1 MSKIKTLYL
10 PEGAMYPFDTEE
22 EAQRFL
28 IEKELRKQGRE
39 ELKVFLDYISEIS
52 EGNMVVDVYELN
64 PRFIEAYNNL
74 KQIVEKQSVVLGK
87 VL

>member
-10 PEGAMYPFDTEE
+10 PEGAMYPFETEE
-22 EAQRFL
+22 EAKQFL
-28 IEKELRKQGRE
+28 RLKELRKQGRE

-52 EGNMVVDVYELN
+52 EGNMVVDVYALN
-64 PRFIEAYNNL
+64 PNFIEAYNNL

>member
-28 IEKELRKQGRE
+28 IEKELRRQGRE
-39 ELKVFLDYISEIS
+39 ELKVFFVYIRHLLLVAHSC
-52 EGNMVVDVYELN
+52 
-64 PRFIEAYNNL
+64 
-74 KQIVEKQSVVLGK
+74 IVTPYLLS
-87 VL
+87 

>member
-10 PEGAMYPFDTEE
+10 PEGAMYPFDTEEE

-39 ELKVFLDYISEIS
+39 ELKVQDNRLLVSALHWLHKSKF
-52 EGNMVVDVYELN
+52 
-64 PRFIEAYNNL
+64 
-74 KQIVEKQSVVLGK
+74 
-87 VL
+87 

>member
-28 IEKELRKQGRE
+28 IEKELRKQG
-39 ELKVFLDYISEIS
+39 
-52 EGNMVVDVYELN
+52 
-64 PRFIEAYNNL
+64 
-74 KQIVEKQSVVLGK
+74 
-87 VL
+87 

>member
-1 MSKIKTLYL
+1 
-10 PEGAMYPFDTEE
+10 
-22 EAQRFL
+22 
-28 IEKELRKQGRE
+28 
-39 ELKVFLDYISEIS
+39 
-52 EGNMVVDVYELN
+52 MVVDVYTLT

>member
-22 EAQRFL
+22 EAKRFL
-28 IEKELRKQGRE
+28 IEKELRKQGQE
-39 ELKVFLDYISEIS
+39 ELKVFLDYISESS
-52 EGNMVVDVYELN
+52 EGGMVVDVYTLT

>member
-22 EAQRFL
+22 EAKRFL

-52 EGNMVVDVYELN
+52 EGSMVVDVYTLT

-74 KQIVEKQSVVLGK
+74 KQIVEKQSVVLGSI
-87 VL
+87 L